1 MPFRQLIPVYLF
13 TLPTVS
19 LRKLTIILNY
29 QSITLPYDVR

>member
-19 LRKLTIILNY
+19 LRKLNDHLKL
-29 QSITLPYDVR
+29 SVDHSAL